1 MTKRLDGGA
10 SANQMKEGRLFV
22 IPFSWRG
29 KREEAKEIVEKTE
42 VIEVITRGSTFWI
55 NLKENLAM
63 FIKNHVF
70 SYLLE
75 VPNDQKMLIR
85 IGPQTTKQS

>member
-1 MTKRLDGGA
+1 
-10 SANQMKEGRLFV
+10 
-22 IPFSWRG
+22 
-29 KREEAKEIVEKTE
+29 
-42 VIEVITRGSTFWI
+42 
-55 NLKENLAM
+55 M